1 VIGVKPAPK
10 PEPEDGADG
19 AEPKGEDGEEKE
31 QEKPRGNGTMW
42 ALFPGGYQVLHYA
55 LAPRALPGS
64 LTFSG
69 LLRAPPL
76 TSYLFHHFLANSH
89 RYGRRQHRN
98 LRSKATEE
106 HTRACTSCEIRQY
119 LRLSGEQGLTQGVPV
134 ETLKQVIPC
143 VESCHGYGIGR
154 VLTRVTRLLHC
165 TRSRSLALARSLCPI
180 SVSTRASG
188 PSALLFYQTRAS

>member
-1 VIGVKPAPK
+1 MIGVKPAPK

-69 LLRAPPL
+69 FLSPCSSTYLLRLPPFPCKQ
-76 TSYLFHHFLANSH
+76 SP
-89 RYGRRQHRN
+89 
-98 LRSKATEE
+98 LRPKTAQEFE
-106 HTRACTSCEIRQY
+106 
-119 LRLSGEQGLTQGVPV
+119 EQGYRRAHEGVHIMRD
-134 ETLKQVIPC
+134 K
-143 VESCHGYGIGR
+143 
-154 VLTRVTRLLHC
+154 
-165 TRSRSLALARSLCPI
+165 ALFEAKR
-180 SVSTRASG
+180 
-188 PSALLFYQTRAS
+188 